1 MTYRDITE
9 LKTHEQELERS
20 RSTLQTVLDEMPD
33 ALLVYDADGKWLFF
47 NEATLKF
54 LNLDRATLQRLPD
67 AWSILDYQIERGD
80 FGEMDAAQR
89 AEFVDARKQIFASGT
104 EGWMLLKRREHML
117 HFRLTV
123 LGNGWRLGMFRDVT
137 DLEGARQLGACEAR
151 QTLILAM
158 EAMDDGIAFL
168 DRDERLVQCNE
179 AYRRFMQNLPEIVT
193 PGVALAG
200 AVHHAAKVVSA
211 ARARRRRPGPSAS
224 SRSCARAG
232 RR

>member
-47 NEATLKF
+47 NEATLRF

-67 AWSILDYQIERGD
+67 AWSILDYQIDRGD
-80 FGEMDAAQR
+80 FGAMDAAQR
-89 AEFVDARKQIFASGT
+89 AEFVEARKQIFAAGT
-104 EGWMLLKRREHML
+104 EGWMLLKRGDRML

-137 DLEGARQLGACEAR
+137 DLEKAPASSPSRRARA
-151 QTLILAM
+151 LILPW
-158 EAMDDGIAFL
+158 
-168 DRDERLVQCNE
+168 
-179 AYRRFMQNLPEIVT
+179 RRWTTASPSST
-193 PGVALAG
+193 ATSAWSSATRPTG
-200 AVHHAAKVVSA
+200 ASC
-211 ARARRRRPGPSAS
+211 RACP
-224 SRSCARAG
+224 RS
-232 RR
+232 